1 MLSPGKGGAA
11 PVYGHALGH
20 ATYERHRPEQTLL
33 YQLVEKHYPALVE
46 QLAFQGKSLPTH
58 VHREF
63 EAYLKCGRLEHGF
76 LRVRCD
82 KCHFERLVAFS
93 CKKRGFCPSC
103 GAHRMAETAA
113 LLAEEVFP
121 DVPLRQWVISFPF
134 PLRYLFAAHPQ
145 AMGKVLA
152 IIYRTISTHLIH
164 KAGYRL
170 KDGATGAV
178 TLIQRFGSAL
188 NLNIHFHILFLDGVY
203 VYRDNRPPRFQRV
216 KAPNKDELEDLV
228 QLISQR
234 VGRCLERQGLL
245 EQDTESA
252 WLELEPADDTDA
264 MPHLLG
270 SSVSYR
276 IAVGPQQGR
285 KAFMIR
291 TIRPLDRPDP
301 GLERVAK
308 ANGFSLHARVNCE
321 GHQKDKRERL
331 CRYIAR
337 PAVAVPRLSLSST
350 GKVLYTLKTPY
361 RDGTTQVAFEPVDFI
376 ARLAALVPKPRVNL
390 TRFHGVLAPNHRWR
404 GLVTPA
410 KRGKGVMR
418 PSDNDVVSPTER
430 HAAMTWAQR
439 LKRVFNIDIEVCSHC
454 GGSVKV
460 IACIE
465 DQDVIDRILAH
476 LRDKEQG
483 TPTLPHLAP
492 PTRAP
497 PATLSLFAGSGSTT
511 PHQQGRY

>member
-1 MLSPGKGGAA
+1 MLAQGSDGLSKTA
-11 PVYGHALGH
+11 
-20 ATYERHRPEQTLL
+20 YERHQPEQTLL
-33 YQLVEKHYPALVE
+33 YQLVEAHYPALVD
-46 QLAFQGKSLPTH
+46 QLAQQGKSLPDH

-82 KCHFERLVAFS
+82 KCHFQRLVAFS

-103 GAHRMAETAA
+103 GARRMAETAA
-113 LLAEEVFP
+113 LLADEVFP

-134 PLRYLFAAHPQ
+134 PFRYLFAAHPH
-145 AMGKVLA
+145 AMGKVLR
-152 IIYRTISTHLIH
+152 IVYRAISTHLIH
-164 KAGYRL
+164 KAGFSI

-203 VYRDNRPPRFQRV
+203 VYRDDRPPRFQRV
-216 KAPNKDELEDLV
+216 EAPDKGELEELV
-228 QLISQR
+228 HLISQR

-245 EQDTESA
+245 VQDTESA
-252 WLELEPADDTDA
+252 WLDLDPAEDTDA
-264 MPHLLG
+264 MPYLLG

-276 IAVGPQQGR
+276 IAVGPQQGQ

-301 GLERVAK
+301 GQERVAK
-308 ANGFSLHARVNCE
+308 ANGFSLHAGVSCE
-321 GHQKDKRERL
+321 GHQKNKRERL
-331 CRYIAR
+331 SRYIAR
-337 PAVAVPRLSLSST
+337 PAVAVPRLSLSAT
-350 GKVLYTLKTPY
+350 GKVVYTLKTPY

-390 TRFHGVLAPNHRWR
+390 TRYHGVLAPNHRWR

-410 KRGKGVMR
+410 RRGKGIKSISNAEVR
-418 PSDNDVVSPTER
+418 TPAER

-439 LKRVFNIDIEVCSHC
+439 LKRVFNIDIEVCGRC
-454 GGSVKV
+454 GGPVRV
-460 IACIE
+460 ISSIE
-465 DQDVIDRILAH
+465 DQDVIDRILTH
-476 LRDKEQG
+476 LRQKEQE
-483 TPTLPHLAP
+483 TTTRPLLVP

-497 PATLSLFAGSGSTT
+497 PGTLPLFALFAGKDSSPTALR
-511 PHQQGRY
+511 QQGSQ

>member
-1 MLSPGKGGAA
+1 
-11 PVYGHALGH
+11 
-20 ATYERHRPEQTLL
+20 
-33 YQLVEKHYPALVE
+33 
-46 QLAFQGKSLPTH
+46 
-58 VHREF
+58 
-63 EAYLKCGRLEHGF
+63 
-76 LRVRCD
+76 
-82 KCHFERLVAFS
+82 
-93 CKKRGFCPSC
+93 
-103 GAHRMAETAA
+103 
-113 LLAEEVFP
+113 
-121 DVPLRQWVISFPF
+121 
-134 PLRYLFAAHPQ
+134 
-145 AMGKVLA
+145 MGKVLR
-152 IIYRTISTHLIH
+152 IIYRAISTHLLH
-164 KAGYRL
+164 KAGL
-170 KDGATGAV
+170 QLNDGATGAV

-203 VYRDNRPPRFQRV
+203 VYRDNRPPRFQRI
-216 KAPNKDELEDLV
+216 KTPNKDELEDLV

-234 VGRCLERQGLL
+234 VGRCRERQGLL

-308 ANGFSLHARVNCE
+308 ANGFSLHAGVSCE

-337 PAVAVPRLSLSST
+337 PAVAGPRLSLSST

-390 TRFHGVLAPNHRWR
+390 TRYHGVLAPNHRWR

-410 KRGKGVMR
+410 KRGKGAKRLPNKEVA
-418 PSDNDVVSPTER
+418 SPAER

-439 LKRVFNIDIEVCSHC
+439 LKRVFSVDIEVCGRC
-454 GGSVKV
+454 GGSLKV

-465 DQDVIDRILAH
+465 DQDIMPDTAGQALDRILAH
-476 LRDKEQG
+476 LREKEQEA
-483 TPTLPHLAP
+483 PARPLLVP

-497 PATLSLFAGSGSTT
+497 PATLSLFAGTELN
-511 PHQQGRY
+511 QQGRH